1 MQDIVKRFLLMR
13 LVGLLVLLIVVA
25 VVVGIVSLTR

>member
-1 MQDIVKRFLLMR
+1 MQDIVRRFLLMR